1 MNLKDVSIP
10 LRRKNGIPL
19 YIQIKE
25 GIRKILE
32 AAPGSEEVLLPAQRD
47 LAARLG
53 VSRNT
58 VSMAYAE
65 LEREQLVSSNVGKGT
80 LVIGPARRL
89 ESRYRHDRLVKA
101 IEHSVEE
108 ALSLGFTVDEYSE
121 AVQEFVREK
130 REILSHIRLVFIE
143 CNREQLTYF
152 SEHLMLGAG
161 VTITPTLLSDIRE
174 NQRKALAEMNSPDIV
189 VTSFYHVEELEGLL
203 AGRGA
208 PLVGVNLQPE
218 MSTIVRIARIP
229 SGARIGLLAASK
241 QFLDEINST
250 LLTMGIDAR
259 RVTQCVSG
267 SPDKVLRFV
276 DGVDAIIVSPSRRR
290 SVEAI
295 VADKPLVEFLFAPD
309 KGSVN
314 NLRVA
319 LLELRKQ
326 RTEETSKE
334 SI

>member
-1 MNLKDVSIP
+1 MNLENFVTP
-10 LRRKNGIPL
+10 LQRKSGIPL

-25 GIRKILE
+25 GIRKVLE
-32 AAPGSEEVLLPAQRD
+32 SSPTTEEILLPAQRD

-80 LVIGPARRL
+80 LVTGPARRL
-89 ESRYRHDRLVKA
+89 ESRHRRERLMKA

-108 ALSLGFTVDEYSE
+108 ALSLGFSVDEYSE
-121 AVQEFVREK
+121 AAETFIREK
-130 REILSHIRLVFIE
+130 RELLSHIRLVFVE

-152 SEHLMLGAG
+152 SEHLMLDAG
-161 VTITPTLLSDIRE
+161 VTITPVLLSAIHE
-174 NQRKALAEMNSPDIV
+174 NPEQTLAEIKSADIV
-189 VTSFYHVEELEGLL
+189 VTSFYHVDELEGLL
-203 AGRGA
+203 PTDGP

-229 SGARIGLLAASK
+229 SNAKIGLLGASK
-241 QFLDEINST
+241 EFIDEMATT
-250 LLTMGIDAR
+250 LLTMGIDSR
-259 RVTQCVSG
+259 RVSQCVS
-267 SPDKVLRFV
+267 SAPDKMLHFV
-276 DGVDAIIVSPSRRR
+276 DSVDAIIVSPSRRR
-290 SVEAI
+290 SIETVA
-295 VADKPLVEFLFAPD
+295 ADKPLVEFLFAPD

-319 LLELRKQ
+319 LLELRKR
-326 RTEETSKE
+326 RTEERS
-334 SI
+334 